1 MEIRSNNV
9 LIGGFALIVVL
20 AAFLF
25 SFWLARV
32 QINQTFDYYEVVFGG
47 SVSGLTDGGSVQY
60 NGIRVGKVMDL
71 RLDEKDPSRV
81 IALIQTEAT
90 TPVKTDTKVS
100 LQFTGL
106 TGVALIQLEE
116 GSRSAPRLEPKK
128 GETYA
133 KIIAEPSAFQ
143 EIFKSAPAV
152 LTNVNEL
159 IEKLQTV
166 VSQNQKNVTGIVKNI
181 ETLTGELAG
190 SSVDIKETLRNVNGI
205 TRNVKNASDSL
216 ERLAETSET
225 LLAGDVAGTVH
236 EARLAVASYRVLG
249 DQLGQI
255 MEDNRASIDSF
266 TRDGL
271 GEIPLLMEDTRKLI
285 DTLERIAKTAE
296 DNPGQYLLGKD
307 VVEYDVPR

>member
-9 LIGGFALIVVL
+9 LIGGFALLVVL
-20 AAFLF
+20 GAFLF
-25 SFWLARV
+25 SFWIARV
-32 QINQTFDYYEVVFGG
+32 QINRTFNHYEVVFQG

-81 IALIQTEAT
+81 IALIRTEST

-106 TGVALIQLEE
+106 TGVALIQLEG
-116 GSRSAPRLEPKK
+116 GSQSAPRLVRKK
-128 GETYA
+128 GQRHPI
-133 KIIAEPSAFQ
+133 IIAEPSAFQ
-143 EIFKSAPAV
+143 ELFESAPAA
-152 LTNVNEL
+152 LDNANKL
-159 IEKLQTV
+159 IIDLQEMV
-166 VSQNQKNVTGIVKNI
+166 KQNQKNVSGIVKNV
-181 ETLTGELAG
+181 ETLTAELAG
-190 SSVDIKETLRNVNGI
+190 SSADIKQTLRNVNDI
-205 TRNVKNASDSL
+205 TGNVARASDSL
-216 ERLAETSET
+216 ERLAQTSET
-225 LLAGDVAGTVH
+225 LLAGDVAGVVH
-236 EARLAVASYRVLG
+236 EARKAVKAYRALG
-249 DQLGQI
+249 DDLGQI
-255 MEDNRASIDSF
+255 MQDNRASIDSF

-271 GEIPLLMEDTRKLI
+271 GEVPLLLEDTRKLI

>member
-9 LIGGFALIVVL
+9 LIGSFALVVVI

-25 SFWLARV
+25 SFWVARV
-32 QINQTFDYYEVVFGG
+32 QINQTFDYYEVVFSG

-106 TGVALIQLEE
+106 TGVALIQLEG
-116 GSRSAPRLEPKK
+116 GSQSAPRLVAKE
-128 GETYA
+128 GATYA
-133 KIIAEPSAFQ
+133 IINAEPSAFQ
-143 EIFKSAPAV
+143 ELFESAPAA
-152 LTNVNEL
+152 LDNANKLIIEL
-159 IEKLQTV
+159 QEMV
-166 VSQNQKNVTGIVKNI
+166 AQNQKNVTGIVKNV
-181 ETLTGELAG
+181 ETLTAELAG
-190 SSVDIKETLRNVNGI
+190 SSADIKQTLRNVNDI
-205 TRNVKNASDSL
+205 TGNVARASDSL
-216 ERLAETSET
+216 ERLAKTSET
-225 LLAGDVAGTVH
+225 LLAGDVAGVVH
-236 EARLAVASYRVLG
+236 EARKAVATYRELG
-249 DQLGQI
+249 EQFSQI
-255 MEDNRASIDSF
+255 MKDNRASIDSF

-271 GEIPLLMEDTRKLI
+271 GEIPLLLEDTRKLI
-285 DTLERIAKTAE
+285 ATLERIAKTAE

>member
-9 LIGGFALIVVL
+9 LIGCFALIVVL
-20 AAFLF
+20 AAFMF

-32 QINQTFDYYEVVFGG
+32 QINQTFDYYEVVFEG

-100 LQFTGL
+100 LQLTGL
-106 TGVALIQLEE
+106 TGVALIQLEG
-116 GSRSAPRLEPKK
+116 GSRSAPHLEPKK
-128 GETYA
+128 GAPYA
-133 KIIAEPSAFQ
+133 IIIAEPSAFQ
-143 EIFKSAPAV
+143 EIFKSAPEI
-152 LTNVNEL
+152 LTNVNSL
-159 IEKLQTV
+159 IEKLQSV
-166 VSQNQKNVTGIVKNI
+166 VTANQKNVTGIVKNVEI
-181 ETLTGELAG
+181 LTAELEG
-190 SSVDIKETLRNVNGI
+190 SSSDIKQTLRNVNDI
-205 TRNVKNASDSL
+205 TGNVARASDSL
-216 ERLAETSET
+216 EQLAKTSET
-225 LLAGDVAGTVH
+225 LLAGDVTGVVY
-236 EARLAVASYRVLG
+236 EARKAVKSYRELG
-249 DQLGQI
+249 DQLTQI
-255 MEDNRASIDSF
+255 MADNRASIDSF
-266 TRDGL
+266 ARDGL
-271 GEIPLLMEDTRKLI
+271 GEVPLLLEDTRKLI

>member
-9 LIGGFALIVVL
+9 LIGSFALVVVI

-25 SFWLARV
+25 SFWVARV
-32 QINQTFDYYEVVFGG
+32 QINQTFDYYEVIFVG

-81 IALIQTEAT
+81 IARIQTVST

-106 TGVALIQLEE
+106 TGVALIQLEG
-116 GSRSAPRLEPKK
+116 GSQSAPRLVAKE
-128 GETYA
+128 GEDYA
-133 KIIAEPSAFQ
+133 TIIAEPSAFQ
-143 EIFKSAPAV
+143 ELFSSAPAA
-152 LTNVNEL
+152 LDNANRL
-159 IEKLQTV
+159 IIDLQKMV
-166 VSQNQKNVTGIVKNI
+166 AQNQKNVAGIVKNV
-181 ETLTGELAG
+181 ETLTAELAG
-190 SSVDIKETLRNVNGI
+190 SSTDIKQTLRNVNDI
-205 TRNVKNASDSL
+205 TRNVARASDSL
-216 ERLAETSET
+216 ERLAKTSET
-225 LLAGDVAGTVH
+225 LLAGDVSGLVY
-236 EARLAVASYRVLG
+236 EARKAVKSYRELG
-249 DQLGQI
+249 DQLTQI
-255 MEDNRASIDSF
+255 MVDNRAAIDSF
-266 TRDGL
+266 ARDGL
-271 GEIPLLMEDTRKLI
+271 GEVPLLLEDTRKLI

>member
-106 TGVALIQLEE
+106 TGVALIQLEG
-116 GSRSAPRLEPKK
+116 GSRSAPRLEPKE

-166 VSQNQKNVTGIVKNI
+166 VTQNQKNVTGIVKNI

-216 ERLAETSET
+216 ER
-225 LLAGDVAGTVH
+225 
-236 EARLAVASYRVLG
+236 
-249 DQLGQI
+249 
-255 MEDNRASIDSF
+255 
-266 TRDGL
+266 
-271 GEIPLLMEDTRKLI
+271 
-285 DTLERIAKTAE
+285 
-296 DNPGQYLLGKD
+296 
-307 VVEYDVPR
+307 